1 MFTLNEIKERLET
14 GPHTKAQSQDLRWYS
29 KFEVGIEE
37 LEVERLES
45 NLAKSASSPDYD
57 IRNDFSF
64 YSPTCH
70 DIHVKVWHTYGCC
83 RTEFTLFFCLLFLHE
98 VMLESKNRLREC
110 LLVRWYSLEIVSTRV
125 VVVVVVVVVCCFC
138 FLLFFIVFVL
148 FLQKFS
154 VSQFP
159 CLCELPVLVR
169 FSQK

>member
-37 LEVERLES
+37 LEVESLES

-70 DIHVKVWHTYGCC
+70 DIRVKVRRTYGSC
-83 RTEFTLFFCLLFLHE
+83 RTEFTLFCFVLLFLHE
-98 VMLESKNRLREC
+98 VMLGSKNKLREC
-110 LLVRWYSLEIVSTRV
+110 LLVRRNSLSER
-125 VVVVVVVVVCCFC
+125 
-138 FLLFFIVFVL
+138 LN
-148 FLQKFS
+148 
-154 VSQFP
+154 
-159 CLCELPVLVR
+159 
-169 FSQK
+169 